1 MITILKRKSNEFGK
15 LPIHM
20 KKQYILHILYIL
32 FILITFQAEAQT
44 DTSFNSYEQNI
55 PGTSLKF
62 KMVPVKGGSF
72 TMGSPENET
81 GRSADE
87 GPQKKI
93 NISSF
98 WMGAFE
104 VTHDEFD
111 IFFKDANTSQN
122 VNADAITRPSP
133 QYVDLSWD
141 MGREGG
147 FPVNS
152 MQQRTA
158 VMYCK
163 WLYNKTGIF
172 YRLPTEAEW
181 EYACRAGST
190 SKYFFGDKETE
201 LPQYAWYSKNSN
213 AAYHKVG
220 QLKPNAFG
228 LYDMLG
234 NVAEWVMDQYD
245 EKYLTKLN
253 DGDTDPAPI
262 PTSRHPR
269 LLKGGSYIDEATEL
283 RCANRTS
290 WLPEWNKRDP
300 QIPKSKWWL
309 TDAPFAG
316 FRLVRPFK
324 QPSAEEIEKFF
335 TLYLSN

>member
-1 MITILKRKSNEFGK
+1 MNRKS
-15 LPIHM
+15 
-20 KKQYILHILYIL
+20 YIL
-32 FILITFQAEAQT
+32 FILYLFTQQVLSQT
-44 DTSFNSYEQNI
+44 DTSFKAYEQSI
-55 PGTSLKF
+55 PRSSVKF
-62 KMVPVKGGSF
+62 KMLPIKGGSF
-72 TMGSPENET
+72 TMGSPEKEI
-81 GRSADE
+81 GRDNDE
-87 GPQKKI
+87 GPQKKFT
-93 NISSF
+93 ISPF
-98 WMGAFE
+98 WMGVFE

-111 IFFKDANTSQN
+111 IFFKDVNTSQN
-122 VNADAITRPSP
+122 SGVDAITRPSP

-163 WLYNKTGIF
+163 WLYNKMGIF

-190 SKYFFGDKETE
+190 SKYFFGDNENDLAK
-201 LPQYAWYSKNSN
+201 YAWFNKNSN

-220 QLKPNAFG
+220 QLQPNGFG
-228 LYDMLG
+228 LYDILG
-234 NVAEWVMDQYD
+234 NVSEWVMDQYD
-245 EKYLTKLN
+245 ENYFTKMK
-253 DGDTDPAPI
+253 DGETNPELK

-269 LLKGGSYIDEATEL
+269 LLKGGSYADNAAEL
-283 RCANRTS
+283 RCSNKTK
-290 WLPEWNKRDP
+290 WLPEWNRRDP

>member
-1 MITILKRKSNEFGK
+1 MRNE
-15 LPIHM
+15 
-20 KKQYILHILYIL
+20 LYIL
-32 FILITFQAEAQT
+32 FTLFILNYKSWAQT
-44 DTSFNSYEQNI
+44 SDTAFKAYEQSI
-55 PGTSLKF
+55 PGSSLKF
-62 KMVPVKGGSF
+62 KMMPVKAGSF
-72 TMGSPENET
+72 MMGSPQNEKD
-81 GRSADE
+81 READE
-87 GPQKKI
+87 GPQRKFT
-93 NISSF
+93 ISPF

-111 IFFKDANTSQN
+111 IFFKDAATSQN
-122 VNADAITRPSP
+122 SNADAITRPSP

-163 WLYNKTGIF
+163 WIYNKTGVF

-181 EYACRAGST
+181 EYACRAGS
-190 SKYFFGDKETE
+190 SARYFFGDDADQLEK
-201 LPQYAWYSKNSN
+201 YAWYNKNSN
-213 AAYHKVG
+213 AYHKVG
-220 QLKPNAFG
+220 QLPPNAFG

-234 NVAEWVMDQYD
+234 NVAEWVIDQYD
-245 EKYLTKLN
+245 ENYYSKMN
-253 DGDTDPAPI
+253 DGTADPELK
-262 PTSRHPR
+262 PTNRHPR
-269 LLKGGSYIDEATEL
+269 LLKGGSYIDNASEL
-283 RCANRTS
+283 RCANRVK
-290 WLPEWNKRDP
+290 WLPEWNRRDP

-324 QPSAEEIEKFF
+324 QPSADEIEKFF
-335 TLYLSN
+335 NLYLSN

>member
-1 MITILKRKSNEFGK
+1 MNFVN
-15 LPIHM
+15 LPNHM
-20 KKQYILHILYIL
+20 KKRYISYIL
-32 FILITFQAEAQT
+32 FVLSYIQSSAQT
-44 DTSFNSYEQNI
+44 DTSFKAYEQNI
-55 PGTSLKF
+55 PGTALKF
-62 KMVPVKGGSF
+62 KMVPIKGGSF

-81 GRSADE
+81 GRNADE
-87 GPQKKI
+87 GPQKKFT
-93 NISSF
+93 ISPF
-98 WMGAFE
+98 WMGVFE

-181 EYACRAGST
+181 EYACRAGSS
-190 SKYFFGDKETE
+190 SKYFFGDNEND
-201 LPQYAWYSKNSN
+201 LAQYAWYKDNSKE
-213 AAYHKVG
+213 AYHKVG

-228 LYDMLG
+228 LYDILG
-234 NVAEWVMDQYD
+234 NVSEWVMDQYD
-245 EKYLTKLN
+245 EKYFTKMN
-253 DGDTDPAPI
+253 DGVTDPELK

-269 LLKGGSYIDEATEL
+269 LLKGGSYVDDANEL

-316 FRLVRPFK
+316 FRLVRPLK
-324 QPSAEEIEKFF
+324 QPSADEIEKFF

>member
-1 MITILKRKSNEFGK
+1 
-15 LPIHM
+15 M
-20 KKQYILHILYIL
+20 KKQYILNIFFVISIIQLS
-32 FILITFQAEAQT
+32 AQP
-44 DTSFNSYEQNI
+44 DTSFKSYEQDI
-55 PGTSLKF
+55 PGSSLKF
-62 KMVPVKGGSF
+62 KMMPVKGGTF
-72 TMGSPENET
+72 TMGSPDNEA
-81 GRSADE
+81 GRDKDE
-87 GPQKKI
+87 GPQKKFT
-93 NISSF
+93 ISPF

-111 IFFKDANTSQN
+111 IFFKDINTSQN

-133 QYVDLSWD
+133 QYIDLSWD

-152 MQQRTA
+152 MQQRTG

-163 WLYNKTGIF
+163 WLYNKTGVF

-181 EYACRAGST
+181 EYACRAGSST
-190 SKYFFGDKETE
+190 KYFFGNDENE
-201 LPQYAWYSKNSN
+201 LVKYAWYSKNSN

-220 QLKPNAFG
+220 QLRPNAFG

-234 NVAEWVMDQYD
+234 NVSEWVMDQYD
-245 EKYLTKLN
+245 ENYFTKMN
-253 DGDTDPAPI
+253 DGDTDPELK

-269 LLKGGSYIDEATEL
+269 LLKGGSYVDEANEL
-283 RCANRTS
+283 RVANRTK
-290 WLPEWNKRDP
+290 WIPEWNRRDP

-316 FRLVRPFK
+316 FRLVRPLK
-324 QPSAEEIEKFF
+324 QPSAGDIEKFF

>member
-1 MITILKRKSNEFGK
+1 MKFVNLSAHMNIKHLLLFTFYF
-15 LPIHM
+15 LPAVG
-20 KKQYILHILYIL
+20 LLS
-32 FILITFQAEAQT
+32 QT
-44 DTSFNSYEQNI
+44 ADTSFKAYEQPI
-55 PGTSLKF
+55 PGSSLKF
-62 KMVPVKGGSF
+62 RMIPVKGGNF

-81 GRSADE
+81 GRDVDE
-87 GPQKKI
+87 GPQKKFT
-93 NISSF
+93 ISPF

-111 IFFKDANTSQN
+111 IFFKDVNTSQN
-122 VNADAITRPSP
+122 SHVDAITRPSP

-141 MGREGG
+141 MGRDGG

-163 WLYNKTGIF
+163 WLYTKTGIF

-181 EYACRAGST
+181 EYACRAGSS
-190 SKYFFGDKETE
+190 SKYFFGNNENE
-201 LPQYAWYSKNSN
+201 LEKYAWYNKNSN

-245 EKYLTKLN
+245 ENYFTKMKEVSADPTLT
-253 DGDTDPAPI
+253 
-262 PTSRHPR
+262 PTTRHPR
-269 LLKGGSYIDEATEL
+269 LLKGGAYSDNASEL
-283 RCANRTS
+283 RSANRTK
-290 WLPEWNKRDP
+290 WLPEWNRRDP